1 MLRSLA
7 IVGAI
12 SLALLPPMYLGIAYP
27 VNAQEAPKCV
37 TVADAQKDIAEAGA
51 EIVGGGTFHGKN
63 TDEMLVVQ
71 APESI
76 VLFFF
81 KDGCLVTGFIADE
94 AVPQKDA

>member
-1 MLRSLA
+1 MKTTLVAGLFCA
-7 IVGAI
+7 
-12 SLALLPPMYLGIAYP
+12 ALIPPVYLGIAYP

-37 TVADAQKDIAEAGA
+37 TVADAQKDIEKAGA
-51 EIVGGGTFHGKN
+51 EIVGGATFHGKN

-94 AVPQKDA
+94 AMPQKDA